1 MKAILFISTL
11 LISSSLIAQ
20 NGIIRG
26 KVTDSET
33 GESLIGAAVYLAGT
47 STGASADLDG
57 NYSIENIQPGTYN
70 LVCQFISYDADTIP
84 GVVVEAGKVTIQN
97 FVMGSAAFDLGLDI
111 EITAKA
117 NRESENYMLS
127 IQKKSA
133 RVMDGISSQQISR
146 AGDSDAAGAVKRVTG
161 VSVEGGK
168 YVYVRGLSD
177 RYSRTLLNGGTIPG
191 VDPNRNSVP
200 MDLFPTNLVDNIY
213 IIKSFTPDLPAD
225 FTGGLI
231 DINTK
236 DFPEKFTFQV
246 STSLGYNT
254 NATFN
259 DKFIIGERT
268 GSDWLGVSGSERD
281 VPEIVLNNEIPRL
294 SQFQPDL
301 GLLGQMGTSF
311 KNNWDPVAF
320 TPGFNHS
327 HGISVGNQKKIF
339 NKTFGF
345 NAGITYSRSYDFYDP
360 SSDGFTGRYTLT
372 GAGAEN
378 EILNPERELEDTQGT
393 EEVLIGALFGGSLKL
408 NNNNKIGLSLMHVR
422 NGENKGRF
430 QDGPNFSDDF
440 EKGIQIRSQE
450 YLERSMTTGQLSG
463 EHLLPSANNL
473 KITWLGTYAQSAE
486 NTPDLRVFT
495 NSVVPTGAGDSLYI
509 IEPGLYPVPAR
520 FFRTLDEKSYEANLN
535 FELPVKTTGT
545 KISVVKFGG
554 SVLNKTRT
562 FIQDRYDFREQNGLV
577 FNGSTTD
584 YFDPANGDVATLRP
598 QNLPFFY
605 IVDGDDLKNSYD
617 ADQIIIGAYGMVD
630 YWLSP
635 TFRAIAGARFESTD
649 MELISFDPNQQR
661 GIIDENDI
669 LPSLNL
675 TWNYRERM
683 NLRGAYTRTLA
694 RPTFHELAPFALFDF
709 RDQFIL
715 VGNPNIDRTLVDNF
729 DLRWEFFPNPGEVI
743 AINPFFKV
751 FTDPIEKVVNPEA
764 QNFEIEFKNNNE
776 AIVYGIE
783 LEARKNLGNLFK
795 APRLDNFSAG
805 FNITLLQ
812 SQIQIDSTE
821 LVAIRATRPDAE
833 DTRPMFGQSD
843 WIINTFINYANA
855 ELGLDANVSF
865 NVSGPKIALVTKGGT
880 PDVYQ
885 QAIPML
891 DFNISKAIAEHW
903 VVGFAAQNLLNA
915 IDERTYSFAG
925 RDYVFQSFRPGLTF
939 SASVKYKL

>member
-1 MKAILFISTL
+1 MKVLTLILSILIYNTL
-11 LISSSLIAQ
+11 SAQ
-20 NGIIRG
+20 NGVIRG
-26 KVTDSET
+26 KVIDAET

-57 NYSIENIQPGTYN
+57 NFSIENIKPGTYS
-70 LVCQFISYDADTIP
+70 LICQFISYDVDTIP
-84 GVVVEAGKVTIQN
+84 GVVVEADKVTIQN
-97 FVMGSAAFDLGLDI
+97 FVMGSSAFDLGLDI

-117 NRESENYMLS
+117 NRESENYMLN
-127 IQKKSA
+127 IQMKSA

-200 MDLFPTNLVDNIY
+200 MDLFPTNLVDNIF

-236 DFPEKFTFQV
+236 DFPEKFTLQV

-254 NATFN
+254 NSSFN
-259 DKFIIGERT
+259 DNFIVGERT
-268 GSDWLGVSGSERD
+268 GSDWLGINGTKRD
-281 VPEIVLNNEIPRL
+281 VPEIVRNNEIPSL
-294 SQFQPDL
+294 SQFNPDL
-301 GLLGQMGTSF
+301 ALLGEMGTSYG
-311 KNNWDPVAF
+311 NNWDPVSF
-320 TPGFNHS
+320 TPGLNHS
-327 HGISVGNQKKIF
+327 HGISVGNQSKVF
-339 NKTFGF
+339 NKTFGY
-345 NAGITYSRSYDFYDP
+345 NAGITYSRKFDYYDT

-372 GAGAEN
+372 GSGSEN
-378 EILNPERELEDTQGT
+378 EILNPERELKDAQGT

-408 NNNNKIGLSLMHVR
+408 DNNNKLGISLLHVR
-422 NGENKGRF
+422 NGQNKGRL
-430 QDGPNFSDDF
+430 QNGPNFSDDF
-440 EKGIQIRSQE
+440 EKVIQIRSQE
-450 YLERSMTTGQLSG
+450 YLERRMSTGQLSG
-463 EHLLPSANNL
+463 EHLLRSARNL
-473 KITWLGTYAQSAE
+473 KINWLGTYATSSE

-520 FFRTLDEKSYEANLN
+520 FFRTLEETSLEANLN
-535 FELPVKTTGT
+535 FELPLKTVGT
-545 KISVVKFGG
+545 KSSVFKFGG
-554 SVLNKTRT
+554 SILNKTRT
-562 FIQDRYDFREQNGLV
+562 FIQDRYDFREQNGLA
-577 FNGSTTD
+577 FNGSTVD
-584 YFDPANGDVATLRP
+584 YFNPSNGDVATLRP

-605 IVDGDDLKNSYD
+605 IVDGDDLRNSYD
-617 ADQIIIGAYGMVD
+617 ADQMIIGSYAMVD
-630 YWLSP
+630 YWVSP
-635 TFRAIAGARFESTD
+635 TVRAIAGARFESTD
-649 MELISFDPNQQR
+649 MELVSFDPSQQR

-675 TWNYRERM
+675 TWNYKERM
-683 NLRGAYTRTLA
+683 NLRAAYTRTLA

-709 RDQFIL
+709 RDQFVL
-715 VGNPNIDRTLVDNF
+715 VGNPNIERTLIDNF

-743 AINPFFKV
+743 AINPFFKI

-783 LEARKNLGNLFK
+783 LEARKNLGSLFK
-795 APRLDNFSAG
+795 SPALDNFSAG
-805 FNITLLQ
+805 LNVTLLK

-833 DTRPMFGQSD
+833 ETRPMFGQSD
-843 WIINTFINYANA
+843 WIVNSFINYTNA
-855 ELGLDANVSF
+855 DKGFDANISF

-880 PDVYQ
+880 PNVFQ

-891 DFNISKAIAEHW
+891 DFNLSKSIAQNW
-903 VVGFAAQNLLNA
+903 SIGFSAQNLLNA
-915 IDERTYSFAG
+915 IDERTYSYAG

-939 SASVKYKL
+939 SLSVNYKI